1 MPQVNRYFNAVLS
14 SEFVRLRFCAH
25 VFYHAHPDIVLYADI
40 YAKLGRLQ
48 REMICQRWF
57 SLDFARKLEVEV
69 LRLQEPS
76 LANRERARSLDV
88 SVEGP
93 SKPEYIKN
101 EVRCGCSKIPNVLL
115 ETPWTKN
122 KAKLCRLLVSWGAP
136 IRCRREFL
144 IRSLDDA
151 VEEGNSRALKV
162 LVENFGLKLTH
173 AMFKTVILSRWN
185 RIIIEALVFLDVMRG
200 KTFIQWDDEELW
212 DWAQQRAEGGDA
224 KAQWLVKVLNSEG
237 LCVVRNIWDRRLA
250 NGSTTYV
257 PMPPAEPASY
267 DTEGDN
273 SDSDV
278 EWDDFMPYRWKRPT
292 RVLGGC
298 R

>member
-14 SEFVRLRFCAH
+14 SEWVRLRFCAY
-25 VFYHAHPDIVLYADI
+25 VLYHAHPDIASDDNI
-40 YAKLGRLQ
+40 YAKLSRLQ
-48 REMICQRWF
+48 SQMFCQRWF
-57 SLDFARKLEVEV
+57 SFDFARKLEVEV

-76 LANRERARSLDV
+76 LAGRERARSLDV

-101 EVRCGCSKIPNVLL
+101 EVRCGCSKIPNVFLK
-115 ETPWTKN
+115 TPWTKN

-144 IRSLDDA
+144 KQSLNDA

-162 LVENFGLKLTH
+162 LVENCGLKLTH
-173 AMFKTVILSRWN
+173 AMFKTAILSRWN

-200 KTFIQWDDEELW
+200 KTFIQWDDEELRG
-212 DWAQQRAEGGDA
+212 WAKQMAEEGDA
-224 KAQWLVKVLNSEG
+224 KAQWLVKVLSSEG

-273 SDSDV
+273 SASDI
-278 EWDDFMPYRWKRPT
+278 EWDDFMPYRWKRPK
-292 RVLGGC
+292 RLLGG
-298 R
+298 RR